1 MGDLSCV
8 GADSVQK
15 NALVHRPVFFI
26 NIFQKLKKK
35 LIFLQSIL
43 LSLNVMLPVFLT
55 ILLGVFL
62 QKIGI
67 LPRRMVRDLNRLC
80 FKCLLPIMLFNNVRE
95 TDFRQHFEWHLIA
108 YAVITV
114 LLLFAFLLWLVPKLV
129 EKPEQQS
136 VVIQGIY
143 RSNYVILGIPI
154 VGNIYAGQSIATITM
169 LIAIIVPMFN
179 LLAVYLFER
188 FNGQN
193 RHDPLKLILGI
204 AKNPLIIA
212 TALGMLYVA
221 AGIQFPGFL
230 DKTLN
235 DLGAATIPIAL
246 LILGADLDLKLEN
259 THVHYLTAAVL
270 GKVLLVPLVFLPP
283 AVLLGF
289 RGQAL
294 ASLLTMYASPAAISG
309 YIMAQNE
316 NADHHLAGQ
325 IVVITSVVSC
335 FTLFVFIAVLKEF
348 NLI

>member
-1 MGDLSCV
+1 
-8 GADSVQK
+8 
-15 NALVHRPVFFI
+15 
-26 NIFQKLKKK
+26 
-35 LIFLQSIL
+35 
-43 LSLNVMLPVFLT
+43 MLPVFLT
-55 ILLGVFL
+55 IMLGAFL

-67 LPRRMVRDLNRLC
+67 LPRRMIRDLNRLC

-95 TDFRQHFEWHLIA
+95 TDFRQSFEWHLIA
-108 YAVITV
+108 YAVITI
-114 LLLFAFLLWLVPKLV
+114 LLLFIVLVKLVPKFV
-129 EKPEQQS
+129 DKPEQQS

-154 VGNIYAGQSIATITM
+154 VGNIYAGESIATITM

-193 RHDPLKLILGI
+193 RHDPAKMALGI

-212 TALGMLYVA
+212 TALGMLYVVS
-221 AGIQFPGFL
+221 GIQFPDFL
-230 DKTLN
+230 NKTLG
-235 DLGAATIPIAL
+235 DLADATIPIAL

-259 THVHYLTAAVL
+259 TNVPYLTATVL
-270 GKVLLVPLVFLPP
+270 GKVLRVPLLFLPP

-309 YIMAQNE
+309 YIMAQN
-316 NADHHLAGQ
+316 
-325 IVVITSVVSC
+325 
-335 FTLFVFIAVLKEF
+335 
-348 NLI
+348 

>member
-1 MGDLSCV
+1 M
-8 GADSVQK
+8 
-15 NALVHRPVFFI
+15 
-26 NIFQKLKKK
+26 
-35 LIFLQSIL
+35 QSIL

-55 ILLGVFL
+55 IMLGTFL

-67 LPRRMVRDLNRLC
+67 LPRRMIRDLNRLC

-95 TDFRQHFEWHLIA
+95 TDFRQSFELPLIA
-108 YAVITV
+108 YAVLTI
-114 LLLFAFLLWLVPKLV
+114 LLLFIALVKLVPKFV

-154 VGNIYAGQSIATITM
+154 VGNIYAGESIATITM

-188 FNGQN
+188 FNGEN
-193 RHDPLKLILGI
+193 RHNPAKMALGI

-212 TALGMLYVA
+212 TALGMLYVVS
-221 AGIQFPGFL
+221 GIQFPDFL
-230 DKTLN
+230 NKTLT
-235 DLGAATIPIAL
+235 DLGDATIPIAL
-246 LILGADLDLKLEN
+246 MILGADLDLKLEN
-259 THVHYLTAAVL
+259 THVPYLTATVL
-270 GKVLLVPLVFLPP
+270 GKVLIVPLLFLPP
-283 AVLLGF
+283 AILLGF

-316 NADHHLAGQ
+316 NADSYLAGQ
-325 IVVITSVVSC
+325 NVVLTSVISC
-335 FTLFVFIAVLKEF
+335 FTLFIFIAVLKEL
-348 NLI
+348 NLL